1 MTNTKMTKRDYFNQI
16 LNTYALTEDEQNF
29 IKHEIELLD
38 NRHSENRKPT
48 ANQLAND
55 ILKDNILDTME
66 PGKLY
71 TVTDILKATP
81 GLEESSNQKVTALV
95 GQLVKSGVIE
105 KVVDKRR
112 SYFKL
117 V

>member
-48 ANQLAND
+48 INQMANES
-55 ILKDNILDTME
+55 LKEKILDSME
-66 PGKLY
+66 EGKLY
-71 TVTDILKATP
+71 TITDMLKDFECCKDMT
-81 GLEESSNQKVTALV
+81 NQKVTQLIRQMMPDLV
-95 GQLVKSGVIE
+95 TRVE
-105 KVVDKRR
+105 DKRR
-112 SYFKL
+112 AYFKKN
-117 V
+117 